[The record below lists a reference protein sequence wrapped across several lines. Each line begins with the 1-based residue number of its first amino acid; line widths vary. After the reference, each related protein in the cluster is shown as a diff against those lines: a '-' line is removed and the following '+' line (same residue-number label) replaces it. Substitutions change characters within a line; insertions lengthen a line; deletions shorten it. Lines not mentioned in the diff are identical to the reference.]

1 MWLLGE
7 AILPQMGNIGPPT
20 PRGVETV
27 FLLQL
32 GTADQSPKLQ
42 EAVLQAGGWFGAQV
56 MSRSKCQYFL
66 ACRASEGR
74 ITARDDSMSVL

>member
-1 MWLLGE
+1 
-7 AILPQMGNIGPPT
+7 MGNIGPPT

-42 EAVLQAGGWFGAQV
+42 EAVL
-56 MSRSKCQYFL
+56 
-66 ACRASEGR
+66 
-74 ITARDDSMSVL
+74 

>member
-1 MWLLGE
+1 MAMRLLGD
-7 AILPQMGNIGPPT
+7 AIPSQMGNIGPPT

-42 EAVLQAGGWFGAQV
+42 EAVL
-56 MSRSKCQYFL
+56 
-66 ACRASEGR
+66 
-74 ITARDDSMSVL
+74 